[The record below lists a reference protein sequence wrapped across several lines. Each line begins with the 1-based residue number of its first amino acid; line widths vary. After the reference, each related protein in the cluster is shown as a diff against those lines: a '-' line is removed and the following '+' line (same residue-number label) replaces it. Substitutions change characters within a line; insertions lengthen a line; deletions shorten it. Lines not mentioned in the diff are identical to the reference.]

1 MEKNMGTADRVIR
14 ILAAIGIAMLYFTG
28 AISGVLAI
36 VLGVV
41 GVVLLA
47 TSLIGFCPAYVP
59 LGISTRGHGA
69 GSVHV

>member
-1 MEKNMGTADRVIR
+1 MTKNMGTADRVIR

-28 AISGVLAI
+28 SIGGVLAI

-41 GVVLLA
+41 GIVFLA
-47 TSLIGFCPAYVP
+47 TSLVGFCPAYVP

-69 GSVHV
+69 ESMHV